1 MRFAITHHH
10 LRRLA
15 HWKEEV
21 TLYLR
26 ESRRPQDFIALMRVR
41 LSQSKLGP
49 WVTPRPIVV
58 DVNMRTLGRDVRL
71 RSHTTDIS
79 VLSEILL
86 GSSISHLPPA
96 SGTSTVVD
104 LGANIGLAYRWLRHL
119 YPSARFVCV
128 EPDRGNLRVLEANV
142 RAAEGPCHVV
152 GACVGGHERRVNL
165 TTTDGEWGFRM
176 VDSDNGDGGDTEV
189 VTMPRILGDAGI
201 DHISMLKCD
210 IEGAERELF
219 ADCRQWIGKVDSMV
233 VECHLDTTSTE
244 TLVEMLADNG
254 ADFAVTHVDRNPD
267 LGFEI
272 ATLWRRDLVAS
283 AA

>member
-1 MRFAITHHH
+1 MRASVTHHI
-10 LRRLA
+10 RRLA
-15 HWKEEV
+15 HWRQEIG
-21 TLYLR
+21 LYAR
-26 ESRRPQDFIALMRVR
+26 ESRRPRDFLALLRVR
-41 LSQSKLGP
+41 LSQSKVGP

-58 DVNMRTLGRDVRL
+58 GVDMRTLGQGVRL

-86 GSSISHLPPA
+86 GNSISHLPAP
-96 SGTSTVVD
+96 SETTTVID

-119 YPSARFVCV
+119 YPAARFVCV
-128 EPDRGNLRVLEANV
+128 EPDHGNLEILHANV
-142 RAAEGPCHVV
+142 RTADGPCQVV
-152 GACVGGHERRVNL
+152 GACVGGHERKVNL

-176 VDSDNGDGGDTEV
+176 VDPDTPDSGDTDV
-189 VTMPRILGDAGI
+189 MTMPRILGDAGI

-219 ADCRQWIGKVDSMV
+219 ADCRGWIEKVDSMV
-233 VECHLDTTSTE
+233 VECHLDATSTE
-244 TLVEMLADNG
+244 GLLDMLARNG
-254 ADFAVTHVDRNPD
+254 ADFTVAHVDRNPH

-272 ATLWRRDLVAS
+272 ATLRRRAVLD